1 RLLRSLNASG
11 SLIPRFL
18 PLIVAY
24 SYSAQFI
31 STIDRHRE
39 NCRHMFVI
47 LCLGI
52 QLNLSFLLWYLGFE
66 SFSFKRQK
74 ATEFKTDESLSLKA
88 SL

>member
-1 RLLRSLNASG
+1 
-11 SLIPRFL
+11 FL

-39 NCRHMFVI
+39 NSRHMFLI
-47 LCLGI
+47 LCFGT
-52 QLNLSFLLWYLGFE
+52 QLNLSFLLLYLRFE
-66 SFSFKRQK
+66 SFTLKRQK
-74 ATEFKTDESLSLKA
+74 ATDFEADESLSLKA